1 MTQAASNPVSMPA
14 AASTNVPPSA
24 SFVRFPNFAEWWH
37 STGDVPLERIVTD
50 PPPGTATEQDLL
62 RMVGC
67 EDRFVEL
74 IDGTLVE
81 KPVGWMESRIA
92 MVLAIALGNFIN
104 PRKLGYLAGAEG
116 MLRMKSGRI
125 RLPDICFVSAADVPP
140 GTPPNQPVPTLPPTL
155 AVEIISE
162 TNTAAEMRQKAKE
175 YFESGS
181 RLVWMVYPKTRTVAV
196 FEQLQE
202 QPTRTLTEADVL
214 DGGSVLPGFSIAVTE
229 IFQPLSSGF

>member
-1 MTQAASNPVSMPA
+1 MTQAASNPVPMPA
-14 AASTNVPPSA
+14 VVPVNVPPSA

-62 RMVGC
+62 RMVEG

-116 MLRMKSGRI
+116 MLRMKGGRI
-125 RLPDICFVSAADVPP
+125 RLPDISFVAVQDVPP
-140 GTPPNQPVPTLPPTL
+140 GTPPNQPVPELPPTL
-155 AVEIISE
+155 AVEVISE
-162 TNTAAEMRQKAKE
+162 GNTTAEMKQKLKE
-175 YFESGS
+175 Y
-181 RLVWMVYPKTRTVAV
+181 
-196 FEQLQE
+196 
-202 QPTRTLTEADVL
+202 
-214 DGGSVLPGFSIAVTE
+214 
-229 IFQPLSSGF
+229 